1 MYHHSRYSNHNP
13 CIYLF
18 TDINIYTHTYIHTYT
33 ILIIIVAGHS
43 SYWTLAALED
53 LSDFIMNIYLNAQY
67 QELIALKKEKLVK
80 RRGGDRIVDM
90 HLLYLWWVAHHNIS
104 DVGYL

>member
-1 MYHHSRYSNHNP
+1 MHAYIHA
-13 CIYLF
+13 CI
-18 TDINIYTHTYIHTYT
+18 HTYTYT